1 MSTIE
6 IRPDN
11 VYSIRPDIFLRNA
24 EDRMH
29 IQYAGNN
36 FIIRLRNDCIQHI
49 YQFCD
54 MLDGTQP
61 LGDAMEQIP
70 AAHRGHILK
79 FLEFL
84 LAKSAAFRIAAPG
97 ADADLQPVRESLLY
111 LRSFVDDSAAAFRR
125 FAAARILVAAGG
137 YALHSALKTL
147 ACLGARR
154 VGVLQLG
161 EMWQPHE
168 LSAAFA
174 ELARWPDA
182 GLDLVAGAETAY
194 NYVVQVADDAAAP
207 FATLLHALPHARHL
221 VAFAADGQL
230 CALRGDDLAL
240 LPLRHGAA
248 PLAPPDGLCAG
259 ATAAMICF
267 DDLCGVRPLPECR
280 YLHFGLDGDVPM
292 NSAGLYPLVPFES
305 GSAGAPGA
313 TVVAA
318 RVEEL
323 AATPLS
329 PLRAPV
335 ECTVEGSYLKLYT
348 LDAFL
353 PGQPGPVTLVGA
365 GMTRAQCLGG
375 ALLQL
380 VAGQRHWFD
389 HANAEERAAVGAY
402 LARLDAARGAIAPLR
417 TVAPVFG
424 PAPALSAREQYM
436 VFCIN
441 ATHGVPV
448 QWADAAL
455 DTLAWP
461 RCTVMRAG
469 TAVLYLPHDGTLH
482 AAQREAGLLALYGAL
497 WQGHHGGR
505 DVVLADEPLQ
515 PGGPA

>member
-1 MSTIE
+1 M
-6 IRPDN
+6 
-11 VYSIRPDIFLRNA
+11 
-24 EDRMH
+24 M
-29 IQYAGNN
+29 
-36 FIIRLRNDCIQHI
+36 
-49 YQFCD
+49 
-54 MLDGTQP
+54 DGAQP
-61 LGDAMEQIP
+61 LGDVMEQIP
-70 AAHRGHILK
+70 AAYRGYILK

-84 LAKSAAFRIAAPG
+84 LAKSAAFRIGTPG
-97 ADADLQPVRESLLY
+97 ADTDLQPVHESLLY
-111 LRSFVDDSAAAFRR
+111 LRSFVDDAAGAFRR
-125 FAAARILVAAGG
+125 FAAERILLAAGG

-154 VGVLQLG
+154 VGVLQTG

-168 LSAAFA
+168 LRTAFA

-182 GLDLVAGAETAY
+182 GLDIVAAPDSTY
-194 NYVVQVADDAAAP
+194 TYVVQVADDAAAP
-207 FATLLHALPHARHL
+207 FETLLAALPAARHL

-230 CALRGDDLAL
+230 CALSGGDLGA
-240 LPLRHGAA
+240 LPLRHGVA

-267 DDLCGVRPLPECR
+267 DDLCGVRPLQQRR

-292 NSAGLYPLVPFES
+292 NSAGLYPLLPFDT
-305 GSAGAPGA
+305 GRAGAAGA
-313 TVVAA
+313 IAVAA

-323 AATPLS
+323 ASTPLS

-348 LDAFL
+348 LDAYL
-353 PGQPGPVTLVGA
+353 PGQPGPVALVGA
-365 GMTRAQCLGG
+365 GMTRAQCLSG

-389 HANAEERAAVGAY
+389 HASADERAAVGAY
-402 LARLDAARGAIAPLR
+402 LARLDAARRAVAPLR
-417 TVAPVFG
+417 AVAPAFG
-424 PAPALSAREQYM
+424 SAQALSAREQYM

-455 DTLAWP
+455 DAAAWP
-461 RCTVMRAG
+461 RCAVLRAG
-469 TAVLYLPHDGTLH
+469 TALLYLPHAGTLG
-482 AAQREAGLLALYGAL
+482 AAQREAGLLALYGTL

-505 DVVLADEPLQ
+505 DIVLADEPLQ
-515 PGGPA
+515 PGAPA